1 MANAGASYAHLSP
14 AGLSRCVVN
23 STVPR
28 LMNMPGSLTMCNSAD
43 NADSVAQDETYFD
56 CIAEGSHFEGAIL
69 TRVTF
74 TDCDMYWA
82 SFFMAELT
90 DVTFERCDLRGSD
103 FKKAKMRNCRFLG
116 CDVGDDA
123 IGCKTEFGDTDL
135 STVLVWHYNGDGQS
149 SDLHRTRGILQAYA
163 RPHNTTLKLDE
174 PGDAPKS
181 RSRAFL

>member
-1 MANAGASYAHLSP
+1 
-14 AGLSRCVVN
+14 
-23 STVPR
+23 
-28 LMNMPGSLTMCNSAD
+28 MNMPGSLTMCNSAD
-43 NADSVAQDETYFD
+43 NADTVAQDETYVD

-135 STVLVWHYNGDGQS
+135 STVQFVDCFG
-149 SDLHRTRGILQAYA
+149 R
-163 RPHNTTLKLDE
+163 
-174 PGDAPKS
+174 
-181 RSRAFL
+181 